1 MTDDGLSQLRAL
13 LRVQTDALFEGMS
26 NLCNQQTKALARALQ
41 EAQSTQTQLV
51 VRALDS
57 YVVRI
62 FNLEREVAALRE
74 GRPST
79 EWGPMQ

>member
-1 MTDDGLSQLRAL
+1 MTDDGLSELRAL
-13 LRVQTDALFEGMS
+13 LRAQTDALFEGMS
-26 NLCNQQTKALARALQ
+26 NLSDSQTKALARALN

-62 FNLEREVAALRE
+62 FNLERAVEELRE
-74 GRPST
+74 ERT
-79 EWGPMQ
+79 LQ